1 MRFSRLSRREFFLTS
16 AQAAAALPLRGMAPA
31 KSSVGLVHSTHSRL
45 TKPVSADHPLDYQL
59 VREMVWKATGYGKP
73 AAGSLEAKIKPG
85 SWVVVKPNIV
95 FLKAQQGY
103 RTGDVTDHRVV
114 RAVIEYVARNSKAK
128 RITLAEGGS
137 YRGLSD
143 PATDNVVTQDG
154 TRTDATNFDWGAEEF
169 PGAGGSLGAM
179 LKDFGAQF
187 PDKKFDYV
195 DLAYDVVRDVS
206 GQPARLP
213 VPRLNGVGSFSN
225 AKEYFIANTIRDCD
239 FLITT
244 PVAKVHEQCGIT
256 ACFKSYVGTGPRIAY
271 TRPRSF
277 TNMGLHTDHSVDNR
291 IDPFIADLAAFHPPD
306 YNVVDVIRGLQ
317 YTEHNGRQP
326 DQMVRSNIVLAGEDT
341 VATEAVVAKLM
352 GFNPADIDYI
362 RMGAA
367 RNLGTFDFNRI
378 EVVGDEPD
386 RYARKWAKPRQ
397 WYATC
402 NRAWRVTREPD
413 SDPSRWTAHTT
424 FGDFLNLPQAAGG
437 PAEAYAAL
445 ARVRADGNRKGFL
458 WMGLTGKATVLLNGQ
473 KIMEEEG
480 LTRFRVGQYQQPI
493 ELRPGEN
500 QLVFRIQPASDRA
513 QLAVVLV
520 GPANDGDSL
529 EGAAWLA

>member
-1 MRFSRLSRREFFLTS
+1 MRLTRRDFFLTS
-16 AQAAAALPLRGMAPA
+16 AQAAAALSLRGMAA
-31 KSSVGLVHSTHSRL
+31 EKSRVGLVHSSHSRL
-45 TKPVSADHPLDYQL
+45 AKPVSADHPLDYQL
-59 VREMVWKATGYGKP
+59 VRDMVWQAIGYGKP

-95 FLKAQQGY
+95 FLKAQQSY

-114 RAVIEYVARNSKAK
+114 RAVIEYLARNSKAR

-137 YRGLSD
+137 YRRLSD
-143 PATDNVVTQDG
+143 PVADNVVTQDG
-154 TRTDATNFDWGAEEF
+154 QRTDATNFDWGPDEW

-179 LKDFGAQF
+179 LKEFGAQF
-187 PDKKFDYV
+187 PDKQFDYV
-195 DLAYDVVRDVS
+195 DLAYDVARDAS
-206 GQPARLP
+206 GKPALLP

-225 AKEYFIANTIRDCD
+225 AKEYFVTNTIRNCD

-244 PVAKVHEQCGIT
+244 PVAKVHEQCGFT

-271 TRPRSF
+271 AAPGGF
-277 TNMGLHTDHSVDNR
+277 NNMGLHNDHAVDNR
-291 IDPFIADLAAFHPPD
+291 LDPFIADLAAFHPPD

-326 DQMVRSNIVLAGEDT
+326 DQTVRSNIVLAGEDT
-341 VATEAVVAKLM
+341 VATDAVVAKLL
-352 GFNPADIDYI
+352 GFNPADIDYL
-362 RMGAA
+362 RMGVA

-386 RYARKWAKPRQ
+386 RFARKWAKARQ

-413 SDPSRWTAHTT
+413 SNPSRWAAHTA
-424 FGDFLNLPQAAGG
+424 FGDFLDLPKAAGG
-437 PAEAYAAL
+437 PAPAYVAQ

-458 WMGLTGKATVLLNGQ
+458 WLGLSGKATVLLNGQ
-473 KIMEEEG
+473 KIMQEEG

-500 QLVFRIQPASDRA
+500 QFVFRVEPANDRA